1 MTTATWRSRAR
12 ILGFAAAFS
21 GAALLAVSGATG
33 QGAPEDNPELFDTL
47 MSEGEGAYN
56 SNCAG
61 CHGADGGGGAGPT
74 LAGNDYL
81 ASVRSL
87 VGQILAGNPGRGMP
101 AFAEV
106 LDDSEIA
113 ALATYARNS
122 WGNAYGLVLEETVS
136 AYR

>member
-21 GAALLAVSGATG
+21 GAALLAVSGASG
-33 QGAPEDNPELFDTL
+33 QGAPEDNPELFDAL

-87 VGQILAGNPGRGMP
+87 VGQTLAGNPDRGMP
-101 AFAEV
+101 PFAG
-106 LDDSEIA
+106 LSDREIA
-113 ALATYARNS
+113 ALTTYARNS